1 MIKNVLLE
9 IIDFY
14 RYKIVNDKCTSE
26 DMKAAFELLRD
37 NAVSEATI
45 KDIADFYG
53 QSESNVRNIVS
64 RKVASK
70 PKRAVL
76 YNFIDVTK
84 IIPKSWR
91 QRLADK

>member
-1 MIKNVLLE
+1 M
-9 IIDFY
+9 
-14 RYKIVNDKCTSE
+14 
-26 DMKAAFELLRD
+26 MAAFKLLHD

-45 KDIADFYG
+45 KEIADFYG
-53 QSESNVRNIVS
+53 QSESNVRNVVS
-64 RKVASK
+64 RKSVSK

-91 QRLADK
+91 RS

>member
-1 MIKNVLLE
+1 MEMIKNVLLE

-14 RYKIVNDKCTSE
+14 RYKIDNDKCTSE
-26 DMKAAFELLRD
+26 DMMAAFNLLHD

-45 KDIADFYG
+45 KEIADFYG
-53 QSESNVRNIVS
+53 QSESNVRNVVS
-64 RKVASK
+64 RKSVSK

-91 QRLADK
+91 RS

>member
-1 MIKNVLLE
+1 ME
-9 IIDFY
+9 IIKKTLIEILDFY
-14 RYKIVNDKCTSE
+14 RYKIDNDKCTSE
-26 DMKAAFELLRD
+26 DMRAAFNLLHD

-53 QSESNVRNIVS
+53 QSENNVRNVVS
-64 RKVASK
+64 RKPVSK

-76 YNFIDVTK
+76 YNFIDVSK

-91 QRLADK
+91 RS